1 MSKFILSKALGTI
14 PDDMLLEAMETK
26 RRGRVSTRLVRIA
39 AMAAALALLLTGM
52 HFWPAGEDDV
62 VTMPGILKAYACDIE
77 SISEDEL
84 EQYALVE
91 SLEQSYQT
99 MWAQH
104 INVIAK
110 GITISLLLDDDSLGE
125 SDIDIEV
132 STNFGELRGNHYRDK
147 YFVEGDIKQSREN
160 AKLGKKG
167 TIDNGEAVFWTGF
180 ELLDIYAAGE
190 KAGKSKE
197 ESFLETGGV
206 FVEFIVRVENHIV
219 GYAVMEIISVDY
231 ESEIFGIEL
240 RDSAYFPKVD
250 GEYQNVTQEY
260 LEKRIRSAKAG

>member
-1 MSKFILSKALGTI
+1 MSKFILSKAMGAV
-14 PDDMLLEAMETK
+14 PDDMLLEAMEVK
-26 RRGRVSTRLVRIA
+26 RKGRVSNRLVRIA
-39 AMAAALALLLTGM
+39 AVAAALALLLTGM
-52 HFWPAGEDDV
+52 HFWSGGEDDI
-62 VTMPGILKAYACDIE
+62 VTMPGVLKAYACDIE
-77 SISEDEL
+77 AIAEYEL

-91 SLEQSYQT
+91 NLEQSYQT

-104 INVIAK
+104 INVLSK
-110 GITISLLLDDDSLGE
+110 GIAISLQLDDDSLIE
-125 SDIDIEV
+125 SDIVIEV
-132 STNFGELRGNHYRDK
+132 STNLGELRGNHYKDK
-147 YFVEGDIKQSREN
+147 YFVEGDIKQSKEN

-180 ELLDIYAAGE
+180 EVLDIYAAGG

-219 GYAVMEIISVDY
+219 GFAVMEIVSVDY

-250 GEYQNVTQEY
+250 GEYQNVTQKY
-260 LEKRIRSAKAG
+260 LDKRIRSAKAG